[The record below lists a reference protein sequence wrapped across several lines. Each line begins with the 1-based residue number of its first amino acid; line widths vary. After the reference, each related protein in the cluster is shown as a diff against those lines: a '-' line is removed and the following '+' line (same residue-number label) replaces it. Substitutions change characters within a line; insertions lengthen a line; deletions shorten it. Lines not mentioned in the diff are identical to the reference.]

1 MLHSVFRKK
10 NFSCFN
16 DNVVL
21 KQKINYIKNFTEL
34 KMFQF
39 VCNV

>member
-1 MLHSVFRKK
+1 MLHSVSR
-10 NFSCFN
+10 NFFFIFY

-39 VCNV
+39 VYNV